1 MIIGEIHISTTWN
14 ASTSFIPFDIG
25 MVNAQDYA
33 YGGIANR
40 SIFATTACVQGVWE
54 SQKYEEDFKNYMGNS
69 ATRRLTGQRYSG
81 AAEALGGMGGPY
93 ADAGNAFSPG
103 TVIEAKV
110 RKLKALKSSPNRS
123 GVQVSRQLV
132 KGNKLTFRYIAVGE
146 LVRPL

>member
-1 MIIGEIHISTTWN
+1 MITGEIYISTTWA

-25 MVNAQDYA
+25 MHNAHDFRN
-33 YGGIANR
+33 GSRANR
-40 SIFATTACVQGVWE
+40 GLYATTAYVQGVWE
-54 SQKYEEDFKNYMGNS
+54 SQKYEEDFKDYLGNN
-69 ATRRLTGQRYSG
+69 AARRLYANHYVRGVESM
-81 AAEALGGMGGPY
+81 GGMGGPY

-110 RKLKALKSSPNRS
+110 RKVKALKASPNRS

-132 KGNKLTFRYIAVGE
+132 KGNKVIFRYVAQGE